1 MRHRLFIS
9 CCGNK
14 LDHAA
19 PAIKLYQ
26 ARQFTLAQRLLGKGW
41 EVTIISAKHG
51 FVDSNEVIDTYDQK
65 MTSKRSDEIL
75 CRAFREDISDTN
87 NFVFGGELYRR
98 IIRKMD
104 PSVHELVGANRGNGD
119 HYSAFA
125 ALAGEQA

>member
-1 MRHRLFIS
+1 MNNRLFIS

-19 PAIKLYQ
+19 PAIDLYQ
-26 ARQFTLAQRLLGKGW
+26 ARQFKLAQQLLQQGW
-41 EVTIISAKHG
+41 EVTIISAKYG
-51 FVDSNEVIDTYDQK
+51 LVDAAQVIDTYEQK
-65 MTSKRSDEIL
+65 MTPKRSDEIL

-87 NFVFGGELYRR
+87 NYVFGGELYRR

-104 PSVHELVGANRGNGD
+104 PSVHELVGANRGNAD

-125 ALAGEQA
+125 ALTGEQA